1 MSKDKKESLFVVS
14 YSGRDTAEKAYDTL
28 RQMEKD
34 KQVDIKTAM
43 VVNRKD
49 NGKLKLK
56 HKRRLTVGKGLVGGG
71 AVGLLIGG
79 AAAPALL
86 GGAAVGALVGSSR
99 SGERRELKGFLE
111 DKLGPDDSALAVLI
125 KEADWAAV
133 GEKMEPYGGDDLII
147 QLTDADAAA
156 IEALSNNQEVAVA
169 VEAEVEVVEDD
180 DVEIVEEDDETS

>member
-1 MSKDKKESLFVVS
+1 MSGKKESLFVLS
-14 YSGRDTAEKAYDTL
+14 YSGRDTADQAYDTL

-56 HKRRLTVGKGLVGGG
+56 HKRRLTVGKGLVAGG
-71 AVGLLIGG
+71 AVGILVGG
-79 AAAPALL
+79 AVAPALL
-86 GGAAVGALVGSSR
+86 GGAAVGALVGASR

-133 GEKMEPYGGDDLII
+133 DEKMVSYGGENLVV
-147 QLTDADAAA
+147 QLTDDDAAA
-156 IEALSNNQEVAVA
+156 IEAMATNEEVVAA
-169 VEAEVEVVEDD
+169 VEEEVEVVEED
-180 DVEIVEEDDETS
+180 DVEVVE

>member
-1 MSKDKKESLFVVS
+1 MSKKEKESLFVVS

-79 AAAPALL
+79 AFAPALL

-111 DKLGPDDSALAVLI
+111 DKLGPDDSALAVLV

-133 GEKMEPYGGDDLII
+133 GEKMESYGGDDLII
-147 QLTDADAAA
+147 QLTDADADA
-156 IEALSNNQEVAVA
+156 IEALSNNEEVVAA
-169 VEAEVEVVEDD
+169 VEAEVEVVEEE
-180 DVEIVEEDDETS
+180 DVEIVD

>member
-1 MSKDKKESLFVVS
+1 MSDKKKESLFIMS
-14 YSGRDTAEKAYDTL
+14 YSGRDTANEAYDAL

-43 VVNRKD
+43 TVYRKD

-56 HKRRLTVGKGLVGGG
+56 HQRRLTSGKGLVAGG

-79 AAAPALL
+79 AVAPAVL
-86 GGAAVGALVGSSR
+86 GGAAIGALIGTSR
-99 SGERRELKGFLE
+99 HGNRKELKGFLE

-133 GEKMEPYGGDDLII
+133 DVTMEPFGGESLRVE
-147 QLTDADAAA
+147 LTDDDAAA
-156 IEALSNNQEVAVA
+156 IEAMSTNEEVGAA
-169 VEAEVEVVEDD
+169 VEEEIEVVEEDDVEVVE
-180 DVEIVEEDDETS
+180 

>member
-1 MSKDKKESLFVVS
+1 MSDERKESLFITA
-14 YSGRDTAEKAYDTL
+14 YSGRDTADEAYDTL

-43 VVNRKD
+43 VVTVKD

-71 AVGLLIGG
+71 AVGLLVGG
-79 AAAPALL
+79 AVAPAIL
-86 GGAAVGALVGSSR
+86 GGAAVGALIGSSR
-99 SGERRELKGFLE
+99 SGDRKKLKGFLE

-133 GEKMEPYGGDDLII
+133 NEKLEPYGGESLLVE
-147 QLTDADAAA
+147 LTDDDAAA
-156 IEALSNNQEVAVA
+156 IEAMATDEDVATA
-169 VEAEVEVVEDD
+169 VDEEVEVVEED
-180 DVEIVEEDDETS
+180 DVEVVE

>member
-1 MSKDKKESLFVVS
+1 MSDERKESLFVVS
-14 YSGRDTAEKAYDTL
+14 YSGRDTADEAYDTL

-56 HKRRLTVGKGLVGGG
+56 HKRRLTVGKGLVAGG
-71 AVGLLIGG
+71 AVGILVGG
-79 AAAPALL
+79 AVAPAIL

-99 SGERRELKGFLE
+99 SGQRRELKGYLE

-133 GEKMEPYGGDDLII
+133 DEKMKPFGGEDLKVE
-147 QLTDADAAA
+147 LTAEDEAA
-156 IEALSNNQEVAVA
+156 IEASSGEQEVTAAVD
-169 VEAEVEVVEDD
+169 EEVDEVVEDD
-180 DVEIVEEDDETS
+180 DVEVVEE

>member
-14 YSGRDTAEKAYDTL
+14 YSGRDTADRAYDTL

-43 VVNRKD
+43 VVYRKD

-56 HKRRLTVGKGLVGGG
+56 HRRRLTAGKGLVAGG

-79 AAAPALL
+79 AVAPAIL
-86 GGAAVGALVGSSR
+86 GGAAVGALIGSSR
-99 SGERRELKGFLE
+99 GGDRRELKGFLE

-133 GEKMEPYGGDDLII
+133 DEQMEPFGGDNLLIE
-147 QLTDADAAA
+147 LTDEDAAA
-156 IEALSNNQEVAVA
+156 IEAWGNTEEAAAA
-169 VEAEVEVVEDD
+169 VEEEAEVVEEDDVEVVE
-180 DVEIVEEDDETS
+180 

>member
-1 MSKDKKESLFVVS
+1 MSDERKESLFVVS
-14 YSGRDTAEKAYDTL
+14 YSGRDTADEAYDTL

-56 HKRRLTVGKGLVGGG
+56 HKRRLTVGKGLVAGG
-71 AVGLLIGG
+71 AVGILVGG
-79 AAAPALL
+79 AVAPAIL

-99 SGERRELKGFLE
+99 SGQRRELKGYLE

-133 GEKMEPYGGDDLII
+133 NAKMEPFGGEDLKVE
-147 QLTDADAAA
+147 LTAEDQAAIDALSADEEVAAA
-156 IEALSNNQEVAVA
+156 VNEEEEEVVDDDN
-169 VEAEVEVVEDD
+169 VEVVE
-180 DVEIVEEDDETS
+180 E

>member
-1 MSKDKKESLFVVS
+1 MSDKKQESLFIVS
-14 YSGRDTAEKAYDTL
+14 YSGRDTADKAYDAL

-43 VVNRKD
+43 TVYRKD

-56 HKRRLTVGKGLVGGG
+56 HRRRLTAGKGLVAGG

-79 AAAPALL
+79 AVAPAVL
-86 GGAAVGALVGSSR
+86 GGAAIGALIGTSR
-99 SGERRELKGFLE
+99 HGNRKELKGYLE

-133 GEKMEPYGGDDLII
+133 DVTMEPFGGESLRVE
-147 QLTDADAAA
+147 LTDDDAAA
-156 IEALSNNQEVAVA
+156 IEAMSTNEEVGAA
-169 VEAEVEVVEDD
+169 VEEEIEVVEEEDVEVVE
-180 DVEIVEEDDETS
+180 

>member
-1 MSKDKKESLFVVS
+1 MSDERKESLFIIS
-14 YSGRDTAEKAYDTL
+14 YSGRDTADQAYDTL

-43 VVNRKD
+43 TVTRKD

-56 HKRRLTVGKGLVGGG
+56 HRRRLTTGKGLVAGG
-71 AVGLLIGG
+71 AVGLLVGG
-79 AAAPALL
+79 AVAPALL

-99 SGERRELKGFLE
+99 HGDRKEVKGFLE

-133 GEKMEPYGGDDLII
+133 EAKMEPYGGEDLKVELTADDE
-147 QLTDADAAA
+147 AA
-156 IEALSNNQEVAVA
+156 IEALGNDDDVAAA
-169 VEAEVEVVEDD
+169 VEEEVEVVEED
-180 DVEIVEEDDETS
+180 DVEVVE

>member
-1 MSKDKKESLFVVS
+1 
-14 YSGRDTAEKAYDTL
+14 
-28 RQMEKD
+28 
-34 KQVDIKTAM
+34 M

-79 AAAPALL
+79 AFAPALL

-111 DKLGPDDSALAVLI
+111 DKLGPDDSALAVLV

-133 GEKMEPYGGDDLII
+133 DVQMEPYGGESLLV
-147 QLTDADAAA
+147 QLTDEDAAA
-156 IEALSNNQEVAVA
+156 IEALSTNEEVTVA
-169 VEAEVEVVEDD
+169 VEAEVEVVEEE
-180 DVEIVEEDDETS
+180 DVEVVD